1 MTWRR
6 RQPLM
11 QCLRATMLAPMLVV
25 LLAVLLVLAP
35 ALVATGAQA
44 TGEGQPQSVFSGGNG
59 PGGHG
64 PGGHG
69 PGGHGPG
76 GNGSGGHG
84 PGGGHSGDCSIK
96 EVISVTP
103 VVANLGTYQPPE
115 AAAALPLAIT
125 VDLKTR
131 GRGTCKGAITFYR
144 QGGLPGRM
152 TRLGGGQPR
161 TYTIGTAPGGGASL
175 MFASWPPV
183 GRTLDFTV
191 QGGSGTQRH
200 TVTLNVYVTAASGW
214 LAAGNYSDSVLMKVL
229 DRSRNGYDIVKY
241 QTFTVTSVVQQLC
254 DLPPPD
260 LLNLD
265 FTSTISNGLPGNATL
280 IATFSGVAC
289 SAPARIRLS
298 GEPLINPAIPPAA
311 NFDNFIDWEASADFG
326 NAHVALDTRVTN
338 QATSATQNVASGPTQ
353 SATITLSVRLLAGRR
368 VIAGHY
374 SNILTV
380 TIDPAL

>member
-1 MTWRR
+1 
-6 RQPLM
+6 M
-11 QCLRATMLAPMLVV
+11 Q
-25 LLAVLLVLAP
+25 LVLAL
-35 ALVATGAQA
+35 AAVLAAVGAQA
-44 TGEGQPQSVFSGGNG
+44 TGDGNE
-59 PGGHG
+59 PHG
-64 PGGHG
+64 LF
-69 PGGHGPG
+69 
-76 GNGSGGHG
+76 SGGHG
-84 PGGGHSGDCSIK
+84 PGGSGGGHGGDCSIK
-96 EVISVTP
+96 EVLSVTP
-103 VVANLGTYQPPE
+103 VMANLGTYQPPD
-115 AAAALPLAIT
+115 AAAALALDIT
-125 VDLKTR
+125 IELKTR

-152 TRLGGGQPR
+152 TRLGGGDPR
-161 TYTIGTAPGGGASL
+161 SYTIGTAPGGGTPL

-191 QGGSGTQRH
+191 QGGGGTQRH
-200 TVTLNVYVTAASGW
+200 TVTLTVYVTAQSGW
-214 LAAGNYSDSVLMKVL
+214 LAAGNYSDAVLMKVL

-241 QTFTVTSVVQQLC
+241 QTFSVTSTVQQQC

-260 LLNLD
+260 TLNLD
-265 FTSTISNGLPGNATL
+265 FTSTIANGLPGNATL

-311 NFDNFIDWEASADFG
+311 NFDNFIDWQASADFG
-326 NAHVALDTRVTN
+326 NAHVVLDTRVTN
-338 QATSATQNVASGPTQ
+338 QATSSAQNVASGPTQ
-353 SATITLSVRLLAGRR
+353 SATITLSVRLMAGRR